1 MNQLLPTVAMAD
13 YGKDH
18 WSLLAYL
25 ETVVTDHKGQVDF
38 VRLRCNPARHP
49 HQVGHRSASYHW
61 SVAHGT
67 RLKGFFR
74 TQGQPDLERQLTQHD
89 DFDCMVDLEEGGL
102 IIATGLFDSVV
113 LTPLGREV
121 ANKLRE
127 HKAAGNE
134 FATFEAPTA
143 LLKS

>member
-1 MNQLLPTVAMAD
+1 MNQILPIVAIAD
-13 YGKDH
+13 FGKDH
-18 WSLLAYL
+18 WGLLAYL
-25 ETVVTDHKGQVDF
+25 ETVVVDKKGQVDY
-38 VRLRCNPARHP
+38 VCLRCNPVRHP
-49 HQVGHRSASYHW
+49 HQFGRRPKSYHW

-74 TQGQPDLERQLTQHD
+74 PGAQPDLDRQLAQHD
-89 DFDCMVDLEEGGL
+89 DFDCMIDLEENGL

-127 HKAAGNE
+127 HKAAGSE
-134 FATFEAPTA
+134 FATFEAPAA
-143 LLKS
+143 LLKH